1 MMSAY
6 SKDDV
11 VNSNFFNYL
20 SGDIKNKHSVS
31 IDSMFNCNI
40 NLVTPSDRFHIHTDS
55 GGGSRVTALY
65 YPSNNWNIEFGG
77 DTLFLDQS
85 GENIEFCSQYKTDRL
100 IIFDSSIPHIIRP
113 STNLSPYYR
122 LSLAMKF
129 K

>member
-1 MMSAY
+1 MDSLCENTINWSY
-6 SKDDV
+6 SKISNGEFWHSDV
-11 VNSNFFNYL
+11 SCDEIPPLGTMLQLHKVP
-20 SGDIKNKHSVS
+20 SV
-31 IDSMFNCNI
+31 
-40 NLVTPSDRFHIHTDS
+40 
-55 GGGSRVTALY
+55 
-65 YPSNNWNIEFGG
+65 GG